1 MKLGS
6 FCSGYG
12 GLDLAVEL
20 FYNAETVW
28 WSDID
33 KASQQV
39 MATRFP
45 TATPVGDLTKLNPH
59 DLEPVDIVA
68 AGFPCQP
75 FSTAGL
81 RKGNDDE
88 RAIFQWIGDACSI
101 LRPERIVLENVQG
114 ILTKGGPSVI
124 ATLTSMGYDC
134 RWGLVR
140 ASDAY
145 APHRRARWICVAYPA
160 DTDSA
165 SSKAWGDPRRDSER
179 LREKLM
185 GHPTLATNS
194 SRKRHGG
201 RQDSGV
207 VGKLDSRTESEG
219 AERER
224 SREESEHRDAPT
236 SNSNFERSQR
246 HREHGLRAASEEKD
260 LAWGD
265 YLGAIRRW
273 EAASGRVAPSPVL
286 NGKLSEYFVEW
297 MMGLPFG
304 WVTEVHEKR
313 TPALRLLGNGVVP
326 QQVLLG
332 LQLLEP
338 HQFCPCHSLRYC
350 PHSWAKGVSDELQRQ
365 LHH

>member
-33 KASQQV
+33 KASQEV

-45 TATPVGDLTKLNPH
+45 KAKPVGDLTKLNPH
-59 DLEPVDIVA
+59 DLEPVNIVA

-101 LRPERIVLENVQG
+101 LRPDRIVLENVQG

-124 ATLTSMGYDC
+124 ATLTAMGYDC

-160 DTDSA
+160 DTDSS
-165 SSKAWGDPRRDSER
+165 SSKAWGDPRCDSER

-185 GHPTLATNS
+185 GHPTLAANS

-201 RQDSGV
+201 RQDSRM

-219 AERER
+219 TERER
-224 SREESEHRDAPT
+224 SREESEHRDASTP
-236 SNSNFERSQR
+236 NPNLKGSQG
-246 HREHGLRAASEEKD
+246 HRQHGLRAASEEKD

-304 WVTEVHEKR
+304 WITEVHEKR
-313 TPALRLLGNGVVP
+313 TPALRVLGNGVVP

-332 LQLLEP
+332 LHLLEP
-338 HQFCPCHSLRYC
+338 HQFCKCHSLRYC
-350 PHSWAKGVSDELQRQ
+350 PLSWAKGVKDELSRQ
-365 LHH
+365 FHN

>member
-33 KASQQV
+33 KASQKV

-45 TATPVGDLTKLNPH
+45 AAKPVGDLTKLNPH

-145 APHRRARWICVAYPA
+145 APHRRARWICVAYPT

-179 LREKLM
+179 LREKLV
-185 GHPTLATNS
+185 GHPTLAANS

-236 SNSNFERSQR
+236 S
-246 HREHGLRAASEEKD
+246 
-260 LAWGD
+260 WGN